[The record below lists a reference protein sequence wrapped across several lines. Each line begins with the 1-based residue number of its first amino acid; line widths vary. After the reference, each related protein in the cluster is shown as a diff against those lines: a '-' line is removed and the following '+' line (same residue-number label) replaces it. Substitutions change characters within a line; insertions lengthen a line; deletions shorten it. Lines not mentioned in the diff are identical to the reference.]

1 MKLKILYTLF
11 VLAGA
16 ALLFQSNSGGA
27 AEVQGVDR
35 TGSPL
40 SPAACVACHS
50 AGAFSP
56 GIEVEIL
63 EGGNAVNT
71 YEPGQTYT
79 LKVTATHSGSPA
91 GFGFQAIGLKSSDD
105 SQAGNFG
112 TPPSGIQ
119 LTNLAGGQYA
129 EQSSR
134 SSDNVFEIDWVAP
147 DAGSGDVDFYAAVVI
162 ADGMMGSGGD
172 GAAFL
177 IEPVTLTEVV
187 SNTADV
193 NGLLED
199 MTIFPNPVGDQFQLL
214 LNSKEN
220 ANYQLII
227 ANMQG
232 QRLLNQQVAL
242 TAGEQSQT
250 IDISTLPKGVYTLIL
265 TDGQL
270 SSTRRLIKQ

>member
-1 MKLKILYTLF
+1 MKLRILYTLF
-11 VLAGA
+11 ILAGTVF
-16 ALLFQSNSGGA
+16 LFQSNSSGA
-27 AEVQGVDR
+27 AEIQGVDR

-50 AGAFSP
+50 AGTFSA
-56 GIEVEIL
+56 GIEVEVL
-63 EGGNAVNT
+63 DGGIAVNT
-71 YEPGQTYT
+71 YEAGQTYT
-79 LKVTATHSGSPA
+79 LKVTATHSGFPA
-91 GFGFQAIGLKSSDD
+91 GFGFQAIGLKNSDD

-119 LTNLAGGQYA
+119 LTTLAGGQYA

-134 SSDNVFEIDWVAP
+134 SNSNVFEIDWEAP
-147 DAGSGDVDFYAAVVI
+147 EAGSGDVDFYAAVVV
-162 ADGMMGSGGD
+162 ADGMNGSGGD

-177 IEPVTLTEVV
+177 TSPVTLTEVV
-187 SNTADV
+187 SSTADV
-193 NGLLED
+193 DGLLAD
-199 MTIFPNPVGDQFQLL
+199 MTIFPNPVSDQFQLL

-232 QRLLNQQVAL
+232 QQLLSQQVAL

-250 IDISTLPKGVYTLIL
+250 IDISTLSKGVYTLIL
-265 TDGQL
+265 TDGHL

>member
-1 MKLKILYTLF
+1 MKSRILYTLF
-11 VLAGA
+11 ILAGTVF
-16 ALLFQSNSGGA
+16 LFQSNSSGA
-27 AEVQGVDR
+27 GEIQGVDR

-40 SPAACVACHS
+40 SPAACIACHS
-50 AGAFSP
+50 AGAFSA
-56 GIEVEIL
+56 GIEVEML
-63 EGGNAVNT
+63 DGGSIVST

-79 LKVTATHSGSPA
+79 LRVRATHSGSPA
-91 GFGFQAIGLKSSDD
+91 GFGFQAVTLKSADN
-105 SQAGNFG
+105 SQAGSFG

-119 LTNLAGGQYA
+119 ITTLSGGQYV

-134 SSDNVFEIDWVAP
+134 SDENVFEIDWVAP
-147 DAGSGDVDFYAAVVI
+147 ESGSGDIDIYASVVV
-162 ADGMMGSGGD
+162 ANGMNGSGGD

-177 IEPVTLTEVV
+177 TEPVTLTEVV

-199 MTIFPNPVGDQFQLL
+199 MTIFPNPVSDQFQLL

-232 QRLLNQQVAL
+232 QRLLNQRVAL

-250 IDISTLPKGVYTLIL
+250 IDISTLSKGVYTLIL

-270 SSTRRLIKQ
+270 SSTRRIIKQ